1 MTFNDKNRHLK
12 TNENAIS
19 RSCHQSKVLK
29 MASNC
34 NYYIDDKKLLLLFSK
49 LRNNLIYIKKLKII
63 I

>member
-1 MTFNDKNRHLK
+1 MHFKEL
-12 TNENAIS
+12 S
-19 RSCHQSKVLK
+19 SKVLK